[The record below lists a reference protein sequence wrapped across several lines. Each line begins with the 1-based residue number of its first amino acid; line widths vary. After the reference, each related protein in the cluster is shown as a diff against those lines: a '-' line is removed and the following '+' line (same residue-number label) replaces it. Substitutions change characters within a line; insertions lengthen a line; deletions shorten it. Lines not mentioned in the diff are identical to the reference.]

1 VPPRGTRTNDHEKL
15 EGKGKVPEKEPAE
28 VDVREATRADDIFTK
43 LRSEI
48 SNAIPTTINSK
59 GRNAIYKDS
68 RDQHVHTDTYT
79 CKLERNI
86 PTTRYP

>member
-1 VPPRGTRTNDHEKL
+1 MEKS
-15 EGKGKVPEKEPAE
+15 KVPEKEPAE

-59 GRNAIYKDS
+59 GRNGAPPQSARTVASEQQKHADFPKGIVKA
-68 RDQHVHTDTYT
+68 
-79 CKLERNI
+79 
-86 PTTRYP
+86 